1 MGIILILNTI
11 SSQFYFECDF
21 VSFPYKT
28 QIKRRNNME
37 RILIEILL
45 IMIIGS
51 IMFVI
56 GTIWG
61 SRSRSEDPEEMLL
74 NKENHEMYSLIKH
87 KS

>member
-1 MGIILILNTI
+1 
-11 SSQFYFECDF
+11 
-21 VSFPYKT
+21 
-28 QIKRRNNME
+28 ME

-61 SRSRSEDPEEMLL
+61 SRSRSEDLEEMLL
-74 NKENHEMYSLIKH
+74 NKENPEMYSLIKH
-87 KS
+87 QS

>member
-1 MGIILILNTI
+1 
-11 SSQFYFECDF
+11 
-21 VSFPYKT
+21 
-28 QIKRRNNME
+28 ME

-45 IMIIGS
+45 FMIIGS
-51 IMFVI
+51 IMFII